1 MGMGQLFA
9 CQWYI
14 AVAQNIDTADGLAMM
29 ITYLAAAERQ
39 NDDIRYLNSVY

>member
-14 AVAQNIDTADGLAMM
+14 AVAQNIDTGRWLAMM
-29 ITYLAAAERQ
+29 ITYLAAGG
-39 NDDIRYLNSVY
+39 NGKTMISDI